1 MRLSILDDYQGV
13 ALDMA
18 DWSPVRAR
26 GIEIVVERHPFVDE
40 DAAARA
46 LADSEIVAA
55 MRERTPFPKSLVER
69 LPKLKLLITTGMRN
83 ASFDMAA
90 LKDRG
95 VTVCGTGGP
104 GGGNEDTA
112 ELAWGLILGAA
123 RRIAEDHAF
132 MRHGGWQTHVGH
144 RVAGKTLG
152 LLGLGR
158 LGSAVARVGLAFGMK
173 AIAWSQNLT
182 AEKAAEQGVERVE
195 KDELFRRSDILSVH
209 LVLSARSRGLVGA
222 REIGLMKP
230 SAILVNTSRGP
241 ICRYR
246 SGYRGAQGRA
256 ARLCRVRRL
265 RQGAAADRSPAAAGA
280 ERDPDSAYRLRHRRE
295 LPQLVPA
302 DRRERHRL
310 SSTASRFGSSE
321 ANRRAMS
328 GDDADRSARRATT
341 MSPRSPRSMRITC
354 CTGWPRSRKCRRSTD
369 EIGRRRDEILAHGLP
384 YLVAERGGR
393 VVGYCYA
400 GPFRPRIGYRF
411 TLEDS
416 IYVDPAEIGRGI
428 GRALLEPVLARCA
441 DARLPPDGRGDRR
454 PRDRSVDPAA
464 RSARVRP
471 YGHAASRSGS
481 NSAAGST
488 SC

>member
-18 DWSPVRAR
+18 DWSAVRDR
-26 GIEIVVERHPFVDE
+26 GVEIAVERFPFADE
-40 DAAARA
+40 DDVVRS

-55 MRERTPFPKSLVER
+55 MRERTAFPKRIVDR

-90 LKDRG
+90 LKERG

-123 RRIAEDHAF
+123 RRIAEDHQF
-132 MRHGGWQTHVGH
+132 MRQGGWQTRIGH
-144 RVAGKTLG
+144 RVAGKTIG

-209 LVLSARSRGLVGA
+209 LVLSPRSRGLVGK

-241 ICRYR
+241 ICDTE
-246 SGYRGAQGRA
+246 AVIEA
-256 ARLCRVRRL
+256 LK
-265 RQGAAADRSPAAAGA
+265 AGHLSYA
-280 ERDPDSAYRLRHRRE
+280 GFDVYDQEP
-295 LPQLVPA
+295 LPIDHPL
-302 DRRERHRL
+302 
-310 SSTASRFGSSE
+310 
-321 ANRRAMS
+321 RRAPNVILTPHI
-328 GDDADRSARRATT
+328 GYV
-341 MSPRSPRSMRITC
+341 
-354 CTGWPRSRKCRRSTD
+354 TD
-369 EIGRRRDEILAHGLP
+369 ENYHSSYPQIVEDVLGFLDGKP
-384 YLVAERGGR
+384 VR
-393 VVGYCYA
+393 V
-400 GPFRPRIGYRF
+400 I
-411 TLEDS
+411 
-416 IYVDPAEIGRGI
+416 
-428 GRALLEPVLARCA
+428 
-441 DARLPPDGRGDRR
+441 
-454 PRDRSVDPAA
+454 
-464 RSARVRP
+464 
-471 YGHAASRSGS
+471 
-481 NSAAGST
+481 
-488 SC
+488 